1 MVDALASGASV
12 RMDVEVRVLFWAPQI
27 SDNLL
32 KFLHDYSFRRSTL
45 SHIPYTIC
53 RSGTYYYNRRVPKH
67 AVNSYGPFIR
77 QALSKNPLE
86 AEAFSKR
93 LSDVLEGAWSAKTNA
108 PPVSI
113 STIIESFQPR
123 RTALSEIAAE
133 YLALKQIDQTPPRVA
148 VSTFLSLAGDRDV
161 SEYTREDAKLFVHHL
176 EMKGNKTATIRRRIN
191 SISAILNYAYSE
203 LDLDKRNPFTR
214 LFIQNEGADVFKR
227 GTFTNEQLKWGYD
240 KALSSGS
247 TVKLLMPL
255 LGETG
260 CRLAEIVGLRL
271 EDIDMENDLIYIK
284 PNSARRLKNRGS
296 ERVVPLV
303 GYAKLAMEEALSQ
316 ADNEWLF
323 HRYIKSGHCYA
334 THASN
339 ALNKW
344 LKRDFG
350 RLTAHSLR
358 HTFRDRLR
366 LALLPIDMMDQV
378 GGWSSPLGL
387 GSSYGS
393 GYSREQLMICVQ
405 QIAISESMPL

>member
-1 MVDALASGASV
+1 M
-12 RMDVEVRVLFWAPQI
+12 
-27 SDNLL
+27 
-32 KFLHDYSFRRSTL
+32 

-93 LSDVLEGAWSAKTNA
+93 LSDVLEGAWSATTDT
-108 PPVSI
+108 PPVNI

-123 RTALSEIAAE
+123 RKALSEIAAE

-203 LDLDKRNPFTR
+203 LDLDKRNPFTK
-214 LFIQNEGADVFKR
+214 LYIQNEGRDVFKR
-227 GTFTNEQLKWGYD
+227 ETFTNDQLKWGYD
-240 KALSSGS
+240 KALASGS

-260 CRLAEIVGLRL
+260 CRLAEIVGLKP
-271 EDIDMENDLIYIK
+271 EDIDLENDLIHIR
-284 PNSARRLKNRGS
+284 PNSARRLKNKTS

-303 GYAKLAMEEALSQ
+303 GYAMLAMKEALIQ
-316 ADNEWLF
+316 ANEEWLF
-323 HRYIKSGHCYA
+323 PQYIKAGHCYA

-339 ALNKW
+339 AVNKW
-344 LKRDFG
+344 LKMDFG
-350 RLTAHSLR
+350 GLTAHCLR

-366 LALLPIDMMDQV
+366 AVECPTDMIDQI
-378 GGWSSPLGL
+378 GGWSSVNSA
-387 GSSYGS
+387 GSSYGHGFNLEIVTKYVLRS
-393 GYSREQLMICVQ
+393 CILGLGVENPTRV
-405 QIAISESMPL
+405 IS